1 MDLQTLI
8 NRMTPFDC
16 HTKEQFLDLL
26 EEFPE
31 LKTSLELL
39 LKSNKKWTRKA
50 EKGEVKFVINDNRWK
65 VSKVYREPPHVVLN
79 VIRTVPVVSLN
90 V

>member
-1 MDLQTLI
+1 MDLESLI

-16 HTKEQFLDLL
+16 HTKKDFVKLL

-31 LKTSLELL
+31 LKSDLVSQLED
-39 LKSNKKWTRKA
+39 NKEWVKKA
-50 EKGEVKFVINDNRWK
+50 NAGEVKFIINFVSWK
-65 VSKVYREPPHVVLN
+65 TSELHRKSPYAVLN
-79 VIRTVPVVSLN
+79 AIKSIPVVSLN